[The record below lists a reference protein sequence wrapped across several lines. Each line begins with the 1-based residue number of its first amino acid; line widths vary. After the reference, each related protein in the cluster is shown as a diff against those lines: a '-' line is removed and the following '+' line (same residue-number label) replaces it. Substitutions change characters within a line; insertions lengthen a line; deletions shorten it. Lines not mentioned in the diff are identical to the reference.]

1 LISPN
6 FFLVIW
12 FSKGIEFLPQ
22 FSNPFIFTTLFRR
35 PLKYQ
40 SKNTGGRSGS
50 VSLKYQSK
58 NTGRSGSVRLKYQS
72 KNTGR
77 SGSVSLKY
85 QRFIPSDC

>member
-1 LISPN
+1 M
-6 FFLVIW
+6 
-12 FSKGIEFLPQ
+12 
-22 FSNPFIFTTLFRR
+22 
-35 PLKYQ
+35 KYQ
-40 SKNTGGRSGS
+40 SKNTGRSGS

-85 QRFIPSDC
+85 QRFIPSDCWDLRIREFMFVAKTHFSFVYST